1 MRLGI
6 RYLRDVADANAF
18 SYSSDPPTYYE
29 GDDQVIYFQLVDE
42 NTASLGSALAPIFA
56 TGFGGGGATLTSGA
70 ARRYMPAAGATLRM
84 ILDSIEAT
92 RQVTRFPA
100 QPFALDPS
108 IWRLDV
114 ASSDVMR
121 GTVDVQLRLVEGVV
135 VHNASIKGFLRV
147 LSTQRV

>member
-1 MRLGI
+1 MRLGV
-6 RYLRDVADANAF
+6 RFLKDVADANAF
-18 SYSSDPPTYYE
+18 SYTADPPTYYE

-42 NTASLGSALAPIFA
+42 NTAALGTALAPIFQ
-56 TGFGGGGATLTSGA
+56 TGLGGGGATLTSGA
-70 ARRYMPAAGATLRM
+70 ARRYMPAAGATLRL

-92 RQVTRFPA
+92 RQVTRLAA

-121 GTVDVQLRLVEGVV
+121 GTVDCQLRLAEGAI

-147 LSTQRV
+147 LSTQRI